1 MRRKAVKFVFPVFA
15 SFLILTAGVS
25 CARAFSGGGAFSVDE
40 MGSSPELPTGKGYRM
55 DTKSFE
61 VPAPIASECA
71 LCSNAST
78 ISTAQSNWSTK
89 PVIVNIQV
97 NLESE
102 EDQKYIHNIL
112 SRIESHG
119 WITSVFVTGEFAS
132 EHPEVIRE
140 IEGRGHYTG
149 VYGWKGGEDLS
160 LLSYNEQLELIKK
173 ATSAVRNGVS
183 NPKYVV
189 DFKPQ
194 EVVDDCP
201 GWAGFPPAE
210 VQDKM
215 RELANRGGEVKK
227 INKRR

>member
-1 MRRKAVKFVFPVFA
+1 MRCKAGMMCKVVKFVFPVFA
-15 SFLILTAGVS
+15 LFLILTAGVS
-25 CARAFSGGGAFSVDE
+25 GARAVGHDDRAFSVDE

-55 DTKSFE
+55 DTKSFK

-78 ISTAQSNWSTK
+78 LSTAQSNWSTK

-140 IEGRGHYTG
+140 IEGR
-149 VYGWKGGEDLS
+149 
-160 LLSYNEQLELIKK
+160 
-173 ATSAVRNGVS
+173 
-183 NPKYVV
+183 
-189 DFKPQ
+189 
-194 EVVDDCP
+194 
-201 GWAGFPPAE
+201 
-210 VQDKM
+210 
-215 RELANRGGEVKK
+215 
-227 INKRR
+227 